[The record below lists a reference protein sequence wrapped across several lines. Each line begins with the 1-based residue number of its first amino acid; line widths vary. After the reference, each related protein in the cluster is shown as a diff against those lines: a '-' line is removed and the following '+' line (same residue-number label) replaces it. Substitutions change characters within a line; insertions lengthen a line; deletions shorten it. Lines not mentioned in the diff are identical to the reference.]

1 MDRLYKIVGI
11 GTENKTPKDRKQY
24 ARDIS
29 DIISFFEYELG
40 EEHMFFGGD
49 KLSLTDLMIWPLFER
64 LPMLAAI
71 LYPTEDMDVLAHHR
85 KMSKWIENMDTVSS
99 VKKYKLEPE
108 KLAKFYKEFA
118 YNREITNF
126 DSTFEILTMESSNQ
140 EDTCPG
146 RQ

>member
-1 MDRLYKIVGI
+1 
-11 GTENKTPKDRKQY
+11 
-24 ARDIS
+24 
-29 DIISFFEYELG
+29 
-40 EEHMFFGGD
+40 
-49 KLSLTDLMIWPLFER
+49 
-64 LPMLAAI
+64 MLAAI

-85 KMSKWIENMDTVSS
+85 KMSKWIENMNTVSS

-126 DSTFEILTMESSNQ
+126 DSTFEILTMESSNE